1 VAMGMMAVPI
11 RQRTIAWASSTVVG
25 VAMYSVFGAVL
36 TTGLAREVVRLQGQ
50 IDGIVMQAATPPAK
64 SSPEQDRAEKAE
76 WRATVSVVH
85 ALYQL
90 KAELVSECRARRFW
104 TAMIALTADVGC
116 FALCSVYWR
125 RRGAKLAAAAAE
137 RIVRRGRL

>member
-1 VAMGMMAVPI
+1 MATEMMVLPI
-11 RQRTIAWASSTVVG
+11 RQRATAWASSIVVG

-36 TTGLAREVVRLQGQ
+36 TVGLAREVVRIQGQ
-50 IDGIVMQAATPPAK
+50 IAGVVMQPATRPAK
-64 SSPEQDRAEKAE
+64 SSPEQARAEMAE
-76 WRATVSVVH
+76 LRATVSVVH
-85 ALYQL
+85 GLYQL
-90 KAELVSECRARRFW
+90 KAELVSQCRARRFW
-104 TAMIALTADVGC
+104 TAMIALTAGVGC